1 MNIKN
6 PKVSVITCA
15 YNSERFI
22 LNTIES
28 VLNQSYKNIE
38 YIIVYSP
45 SSDRTWELIERFKKR
60 VVIYTIPP
68 RGIGYSM
75 NYGVKKSKGNI
86 ICHLHSDDFFLN
98 KDVVK
103 NIINRFKCQKTKW
116 GFGITLMVN
125 TNGNIIKRM
134 PHKFIPP
141 LPMFQYI
148 CSIIPHQSTFIKKE
162 IFDEYGFFDESSKF
176 CDYDFFLRVWKN
188 EKPFY
193 LKKEITV
200 RLVGGWNLSKP
211 TPKNIFSL
219 MKYEYKTKKK
229 NLNILIAILTI
240 PSCIIVK
247 IIHLIRMKG
256 RWI

>member
-1 MNIKN
+1 MDIS

-28 VLNQSYKNIE
+28 VLSQSYKNIE

-45 SSDRTWELIERFKKR
+45 SNDKTWEKIKKFKKR
-60 VVIYTIPP
+60 IAIYTIPP

-75 NYGVKKSKGNI
+75 NYGIKKAKGDI

-103 NIINRFKCQKTKW
+103 NVIERFENPKTKW
-116 GFGITLMVN
+116 GFGITIMVN
-125 TNGNIIKRM
+125 MNGDVIKRI
-134 PHKFIPP
+134 PQKFISP
-141 LPMFQYI
+141 LPIFQYI
-148 CSIIPHQSTFIKKE
+148 SSTIPHQSTFIRRE
-162 IFDEYGFFDESSKF
+162 IFEKYGFFDENSIF
-176 CDYDFFLRVWKN
+176 CDYEFFLRVWKD

-193 LKKEITV
+193 LKEEITA

-219 MKYEYKTKKK
+219 VKYEYHAKKK
-229 NLNILIAILTI
+229 NLNTVIALLTI
-240 PSCIIVK
+240 PPCVIVN
-247 IIHLIRMKG
+247 IIHLITMKG